1 MYVSFPSGRSSSAA
15 QDPGETTAA
24 VTAAVTAPPVSLDH
38 LTPNLVVN
46 LEVLAADITEMEQQI
61 FHLNRSNNELRVF
74 LEQDPSEKEY
84 QAAIFENVNVLAKKL
99 EELNV
104 LKALQSKIMTNPYS
118 GETKQN
124 FEEQASA
131 SEETPPEVG
140 VFL

>member
-24 VTAAVTAPPVSLDH
+24 VTAPPVSLDH
-38 LTPNLVVN
+38 LTPNLHVN

-99 EELNV
+99 EELKV
-104 LKALQSKIMTNPYS
+104 LKALQSKIMTNPDS

-124 FEEQASA
+124 FAEQASA
-131 SEETPPEVG
+131 SVDTPPEVG